1 MLWLLSFDDD
11 KNTLADAVDKYCI
24 GVPPLQW
31 LAWIP
36 QLLTCLVGSE
46 GKLLLNLIS
55 QVGTASPLWS
65 QKKAFSF
72 HILLSKRENVHA
84 QSFETESDGGQV
96 YTVSVAYKAQ
106 VTAARAAG
114 K

>member
-24 GVPPLQW
+24 GVPPIQW

-55 QVGTASPLWS
+55 QVGLCRT
-65 QKKAFSF
+65 
-72 HILLSKRENVHA
+72 
-84 QSFETESDGGQV
+84 G
-96 YTVSVAYKAQ
+96 TVCVGHGA
-106 VTAARAAG
+106 V
-114 K
+114 

>member
-1 MLWLLSFDDD
+1 MLNLLKPFLKRCLLETLFQVLWLLSFDDD

-24 GVPPLQW
+24 GVPPIQW

-55 QVGTASPLWS
+55 QVA
-65 QKKAFSF
+65 
-72 HILLSKRENVHA
+72 
-84 QSFETESDGGQV
+84 TE
-96 YTVSVAYKAQ
+96 AE
-106 VTAARAAG
+106 R
-114 K
+114 

>member
-24 GVPPLQW
+24 GVPPIQW

-55 QVGTASPLWS
+55 QVGPAGPLWS
-65 QKKAFSF
+65 QGVFPSHPFFQERKCAPSEF
-72 HILLSKRENVHA
+72 
-84 QSFETESDGGQV
+84 
-96 YTVSVAYKAQ
+96 
-106 VTAARAAG
+106 
-114 K
+114 